1 MAVMQKLYI
10 IKKHKIKM
18 KQNFFDHLDGGW
30 GDIIADTYKEHN
42 RDYFYYIKDKNIKID
57 IDKDTRKTN
66 FSDPEE
72 YLEMYSDEVNPN
84 IKIIISV
91 YTNYIYNRVYTN
103 YIYNLYKPMCLWIAV
118 YDTSLKGRNKNNAIS
133 DISLIGDEFGYSY
146 YGEDGLYIDYQ
157 KVFEIITKGY
167 DILNERI
174 INSVDKVSREPI
186 PRKNLDRLKDF
197 IKEKLGD
204 IKNI

>member
-1 MAVMQKLYI
+1 MNI
-10 IKKHKIKM
+10 

-30 GDIIADTYKEHN
+30 GDVIADTYEEHN

-66 FSDPEE
+66 FSDPEK
-72 YLEMYSDEVNPN
+72 YMEMYSDEVNPN
-84 IKIIISV
+84 IKIIISA
-91 YTNYIYNRVYTN
+91 YTSFMFKSF
-103 YIYNLYKPMCLWIAV
+103 KPMCLSIDV
-118 YDTSLKGRNKNNAIS
+118 YDTSIKNNDGQDAVS
-133 DISLIGDEFGYSY
+133 NTSLIINKDDCSY
-146 YGEDGLYIDYQ
+146 YGEDGLYINYQ
-157 KVFEIITKGY
+157 KVFEFIAKGY

-174 INSVDKVSREPI
+174 INIIFGEPI
-186 PRKNLDRLKDF
+186 PRENLDRLKDF